1 MHYYRAGKIILIFK
15 YLKLI
20 GQCVFTKIIQNDE
33 IFIKNFKF
41 SKNNYRHEIQENYI
55 DI

>member
-1 MHYYRAGKIILIFK
+1 MNYYRARKIISRFK

-33 IFIKNFKF
+33 IFKKF
-41 SKNNYRHEIQENYI
+41 LEIWEK
-55 DI
+55 